1 MNLPVQDNKLS
12 TIFKYSIK
20 HSKTSRVLPQTA
32 KNKSNNED
40 LHMAQRNT
48 QADLVN
54 RLNLQQEGI
63 NGKSHTL
70 THTLKYHQHH
80 KTG

>member
-1 MNLPVQDNKLS
+1 MTLQIQSNK
-12 TIFKYSIK
+12 
-20 HSKTSRVLPQTA
+20 
-32 KNKSNNED
+32 ED
-40 LHMAQRNT
+40 LHLAQRNT
-48 QADLVN
+48 QTDLVN

-70 THTLKYHQHH
+70 TNTLKYHQHH